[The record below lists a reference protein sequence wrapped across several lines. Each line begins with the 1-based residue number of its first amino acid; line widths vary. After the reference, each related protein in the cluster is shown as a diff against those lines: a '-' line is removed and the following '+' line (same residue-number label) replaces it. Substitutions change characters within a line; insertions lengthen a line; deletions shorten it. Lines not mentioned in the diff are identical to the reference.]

1 MTDKAYKH
9 ELNRFSSMSY
19 NQLYTRLFKITD
31 LEKLKNFAEF
41 AAMFRYQDL
50 SELAIE
56 KIDFMKGNE

>member
-1 MTDKAYKH
+1 MTDKSYQH

-50 SELAIE
+50 ADLAIE
-56 KIDFMKGNE
+56 KIEFLKGND